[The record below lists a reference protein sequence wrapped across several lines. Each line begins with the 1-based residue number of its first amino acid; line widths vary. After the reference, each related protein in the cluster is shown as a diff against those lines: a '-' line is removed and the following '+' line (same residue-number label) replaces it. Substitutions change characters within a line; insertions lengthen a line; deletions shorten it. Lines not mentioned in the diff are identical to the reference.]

1 MMTGL
6 GRFVVATLCGLV
18 LAGMVH
24 IGAILAMPYFA
35 EQDALSRLRATAAS
49 SNAEIIEANGESWLP
64 TPDPAMAVGACAY
77 NLEEGPLRVS
87 ARTRGLFQSISLHG
101 RGGGVYYALTD
112 KAAVRGALDLVV
124 MTQRQLDQTL
134 ALEDEDEP
142 SRDVR
147 IVAPNRTGFVIVR
160 VLAAYPSQRPEAA
173 EAVRGVACTTDPLPN
188 ES

>member
-1 MMTGL
+1 MTDL

-24 IGAILAMPYFA
+24 IAAILAMPYFA
-35 EQDALSRLRATAAS
+35 EGDALSRLRATGAAN
-49 SNAEIIEANGESWLP
+49 NAALLEPDATWLP
-64 TPDPAMAVGACAY
+64 TPDPAVSVGACAY

-87 ARTRGLFQSISLHG
+87 ARARGLFQSISLHG
-101 RGGGVYYALTD
+101 RGSGVYYALTD
-112 KAAVRGALDLVV
+112 RAAVRGALDLVV

-134 ALEDEDEP
+134 ATEDEDDP
-142 SRDVR
+142 SRDLR

-160 VLAAYPSQRPEAA
+160 ALAASPSQRPEAE
-173 EAVRGVACTTDPLPN
+173 EAVRSVACTTDPLPN